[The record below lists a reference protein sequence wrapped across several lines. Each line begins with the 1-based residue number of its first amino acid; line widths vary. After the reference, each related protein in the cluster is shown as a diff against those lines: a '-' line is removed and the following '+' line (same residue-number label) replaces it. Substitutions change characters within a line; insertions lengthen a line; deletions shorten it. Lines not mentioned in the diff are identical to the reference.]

1 MLSTLILSFTQY
13 VLKLNSI
20 APPCDKKHQVQ
31 GEHKL
36 ITNLGQTQWFSIS
49 VRCSSLQVLSME
61 ESQTP
66 LLYSRSSALVT
77 HTGPTLQAH
86 TASAKNQAL
95 LMQVSTYLCLS

>member
-20 APPCDKKHQVQ
+20 APPCDKNHRVQ

-36 ITNLGQTQWFSIS
+36 MNLGQTQWFSIS